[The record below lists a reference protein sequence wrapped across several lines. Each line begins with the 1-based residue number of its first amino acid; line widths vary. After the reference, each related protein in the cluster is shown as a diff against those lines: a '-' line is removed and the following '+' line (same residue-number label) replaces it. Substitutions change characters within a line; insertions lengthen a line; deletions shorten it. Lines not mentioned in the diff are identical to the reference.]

1 MRRWLLWIHLYGGL
15 ACSAYLIIFGLSSLE
30 FNHHFAFAQPPVSP
44 DTVHWE
50 RSVASVP
57 AGNKDK
63 AAEALR
69 DQLGLMW
76 GPLPWETR
84 RDPDGS
90 LSFSMDRPGKHYRV
104 DAHAADGRVKVEEQ
118 RTGFWSVVMSLHAPT
133 GLPNSRL
140 IPWWGV
146 YTEFCTAVV
155 IFSAASGIYL
165 WWKARRDR
173 RAGLLTAAAGLVASL
188 GFIAFVVLHG

>member
-1 MRRWLLWIHLYGGL
+1 MRRWLLRIHLYGGL

-30 FNHHFAFAQPPVSP
+30 FNHHFAFARPPVP
-44 DTVHWE
+44 PATIQWE

-57 AGNKDK
+57 AGNNDR

-69 DQLGLMW
+69 DQLGLMGW
-76 GPLPWETR
+76 PLPWETR

-90 LSFSMDRPGKHYRV
+90 LSFSMERPGKRYRIT
-104 DAHAADGRVKVEEQ
+104 AHSPDGLVRVEEQ
-118 RTGFWSVVMSLHAPT
+118 RKGFWSVVMSLHALT

-173 RAGLLTAAAGLVASL
+173 PGGLLMAAAGLLASL
-188 GFIAFVVLHG
+188 GFIAFIVLHG